1 MIMGFLKA
9 VWQFC
14 SYLLF
19 TPSWGSKR
27 RKAQMEYEEMLDRAN
42 SCQDVNDKQ

>member
-1 MIMGFLKA
+1 MIKDLIKG

-14 SYLLF
+14 SFLLF

-27 RKAQMEYEEMLDRAN
+27 RKAQMEYEGMLDRAN
-42 SCQDVNDKQ
+42 SCPATNDKQ